1 MTQLTSNDTASSK
14 STVTVPVR
22 ELIGT
27 ALDWAVAVCQKLPIM
42 DDPMGFMKDAPDSSQ
57 AGFWVW
63 GDNQKDKTLLIG
75 GNYNPSNN
83 WSLAGEIIDREDISF
98 EAPSPCC
105 EQWSATMCDGDF
117 KFYADSAPTAS
128 MRTYVASIMGEE
140 VEVPKRLLDLVA
152 RIEAK
157 KALAA

>member
-1 MTQLTSNDTASSK
+1 MTQLTSNTTAPSK

-27 ALDWAVAVCQKLPIM
+27 ALDWAVAVCEKLPIK

-63 GDNQKDKTLLIG
+63 GDNPKDNMLLIG
-75 GNYNPSNN
+75 GSYNPSNN
-83 WSLAGEIIDREDISF
+83 WLLAGEIIDRENISL
-98 EAPSPCC
+98 EAPSTCC
-105 EQWSATMCDGDF
+105 EQWSAIMCDGDF
-117 KFYADSAPTAS
+117 KFYANSAPTAS

-157 KALAA
+157 KALAV